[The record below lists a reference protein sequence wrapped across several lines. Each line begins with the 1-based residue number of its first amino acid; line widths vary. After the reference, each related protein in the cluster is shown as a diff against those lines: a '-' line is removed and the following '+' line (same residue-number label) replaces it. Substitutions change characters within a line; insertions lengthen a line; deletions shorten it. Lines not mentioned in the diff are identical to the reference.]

1 MTIKSLQCR
10 LNTMPMIPWY
20 SYWQTEGV
28 YTLTVHVS
36 SDVDPHWLPLPIRI
50 RILDPYR
57 PPYGSGSRSSSIIG
71 VVRIRKKCSY
81 KANMECKPSIQR
93 YSTVSY
99 LIFFFMFFTLFWRF
113 FNFWIR
119 IRMLHAV
126 PDPGGFPEFGS
137 VPIRI
142 HITAW
147 NLKESV
153 DGKFV
158 RK

>member
-1 MTIKSLQCR
+1 MTIKSLQCL
-10 LNTMPMIPWY
+10 LNTMQMIPWY

-81 KANMECKPSIQR
+81 KANLECKPSIQR

-113 FNFWIR
+113 FLTSGSGSACSMRFR
-119 IRMLHAV
+119 IQEASQNSDPCQSGSTSLHGIWRKV
-126 PDPGGFPEFGS
+126 W
-137 VPIRI
+137 
-142 HITAW
+142 T
-147 NLKESV
+147 ESL
-153 DGKFV
+153 
-158 RK
+158 